1 MDKFLSSQKN
11 TGALTIVAI
20 VVLFFAVNIFS
31 AATFRHARIDLT
43 EGKLFTLSQGTVN
56 ILKGI
61 DELITIKLYYSERV
75 ATDLPEVRTTAERL
89 KDLLAEFVD
98 TADGNLRVEIVP
110 VERYT
115 ASEDEA
121 SAAGL
126 TGAQTR
132 DGEIIYF
139 GFVATNMVDGREVI
153 PFVPLDREEYLEY
166 DLISTIY
173 RLNRIDLPVLGLIT
187 SLPLDTGPGGIQA
200 AMQGRSQPYVI
211 YEQLLGSFEVEHVDS
226 EAAEIPEGVEVLLI
240 AHPDPLPAPMLYA
253 IDQFVMGGG
262 RILALLD
269 PFSEMSQTGQP
280 QMMQG
285 GMRAGQPVP
294 TNDSSVMALGPLLTS
309 WGVEIDPAFIVADRT
324 LGFYV
329 PQSDYPPVLLWP
341 RASETEI
348 DRNDIVSG
356 ELTLL
361 QFASAGA
368 INSIEGA
375 TTTLTPLVHSS
386 PDSTLVEFQDAKF
399 RKSFEDILADFVPD
413 EASHIFAARIQGAI
427 SSAFPAGAPQPEED
441 EAAPGSAAP
450 HITGTDAANI
460 ILIADADFLD
470 DRFWVQIQNFMGER
484 LMQPTADNGG
494 FVVSAVENLM
504 GSNDLISLRARAG
517 SQRPFTLVQKI
528 QREAE
533 EAWLPKQRELETRL
547 DEIAARVDELR
558 GSGLPDEAG
567 STIPQGA
574 IVVTAE
580 QRAELKSLLA
590 EHEETRRAQREIQYN
605 LRRDIDRLG
614 NLVRFSN
621 IAVVPLLVAF
631 FAFGLSTVQ
640 TRRRRRS
647 TSAIGGGGQT

>member
-1 MDKFLSSQKN
+1 MDKILSSQKS
-11 TGALTIVAI
+11 TGVLTILAI

-61 DELITIKLYYSERV
+61 DEPISIKLYYSERV

-98 TADGNLRVEIVP
+98 TADGNLRVEIIP

-132 DGEIIYF
+132 DGEIVYF

-187 SLPLDTGPGGIQA
+187 SLPLDTGPGGLQA

-211 YEQLLGSFEVEHVDS
+211 YEQLLGSFEVEHVDTD
-226 EAAEIPEGVEVLLI
+226 AALIPEGVEVLLI
-240 AHPDPLPAPMLYA
+240 AHPDPLSAPMLYA

-262 RILALLD
+262 RVLALLD

-280 QMMQG
+280 QMMQS
-285 GMRAGQPVP
+285 RQPVP

-309 WGVEIDPAFIVADRT
+309 WGVEIDPAFVVADRA

-341 RASETEI
+341 RAGETEI
-348 DRNDIVSG
+348 DRDDIVSG

-368 INSIEGA
+368 INAIEGA
-375 TTTLTPLVHSS
+375 TTTLMPLVHSS
-386 PDSTLVEFQDAKF
+386 TDSSLVEFQDAKF
-399 RKSFEDILADFVPD
+399 RKPFEDILADFVPD
-413 EASHIFAARIQGAI
+413 EASHILAARIQGAV
-427 SSAFPAGAPQPEED
+427 SSAFPGGAPRSEGEAED
-441 EAAPGSAAP
+441 ESQPAPAAP
-450 HITGTDAANI
+450 HITGSDAANI
-460 ILIADADFLD
+460 ILVADADFLD

-558 GSGLPDEAG
+558 GSGLPGETGIKA
-567 STIPQGA
+567 PQGA

-590 EHEETRRAQREIQYN
+590 EHEETRRAQREIQFN

-631 FAFGLSTVQ
+631 LAFGLSTIQ
-640 TRRRRRS
+640 TRRRRKS
-647 TSAIGGGGQT
+647 TSAIASGGQT